1 MGMVPLKANKN
12 TVFVELHVIFACQIS
27 TKTFLNLLLYKV
39 ATNQNFLQSILC
51 GKVGTASLGGNKGSV
66 FLC

>member
-12 TVFVELHVIFACQIS
+12 AVFVEIHVIFACQIS
-27 TKTFLNLLLYKV
+27 TFLNLLLYKV

-51 GKVGTASLGGNKGSV
+51 GKVGTVSLGGNKGFIS
-66 FLC
+66 LW